1 MTKKEIIN
9 LGFGLWYNKKGVF
22 VFYINTKI
30 EPYLYQLSFNKKIDE
45 VILESVTYSNN
56 RINYK
61 TIFTLII
68 SSVKEL
74 EIELIRHKI
83 ING

>member
-1 MTKKEIIN
+1 MF
-9 LGFGLWYNKKGVF
+9 FG
-22 VFYINTKI
+22 ISTKI
-30 EPYLYQLSFNKKIDE
+30 KPYLYQLSFNEKIGE
-45 VILESVTYSNN
+45 VIVESVTYSNN

-61 TIFTLII
+61 TIFTLTN

-74 EIELIRHKI
+74 EMELIKHKI